1 MFIWATIIC
10 PKSKNEIVIQ
20 IFFDND
26 ETVTQSHYDTSFSES
41 DLIGLGKSVGVVVS
55 FSFQVTLA
63 Q

>member
-10 PKSKNEIVIQ
+10 PKSKNDIVIQ
-20 IFFDND
+20 IFFEN
-26 ETVTQSHYDTSFSES
+26 EKIVTQSHNDTSFSES
-41 DLIGLGKSVGVVVS
+41 DLIGLGKSVGVLVS